1 MLEDFETID
10 TRVVEDFSRSRSSED
25 KNTDKSGNLDHNVK
39 KQNKTKY
46 YLVLRQSSQKYELFR
61 RPQVTEM

>member
-10 TRVVEDFSRSRSSED
+10 TRIVEDFSRSRSSED
-25 KNTDKSGNLDHNVK
+25 KNTDKSGNLDHYVK